1 MKLYNLRQ
9 RTDDLI
15 YNKIDKLRDDLRIN
29 DNIDRR
35 GVQYSLGY
43 HKTWLM
49 VNPIV
54 EISLSCNRIL
64 KEREWF

>member
-9 RTDDLI
+9 GVDKSI
-15 YNKIDKLRDDLRIN
+15 YNKIDKLKNDLRIH
-29 DNIDRR
+29 DKGDRCDIH
-35 GVQYSLGY
+35 YKLGY
-43 HKTWLM
+43 NQTWLM

-64 KEREWF
+64 QERK

>member
-9 RTDDLI
+9 GVDNSI
-15 YNKIDKLRDDLRIN
+15 YNKIDKLRNDLRIH
-29 DNIDRR
+29 DNGYIH
-35 GVQYSLGY
+35 YKLGY
-43 HKTWLM
+43 NQTWLM

-64 KEREWF
+64 QERK